1 MSALGINTCKKGGK
15 QDWTEGEVGLLSSHN
30 AIANSE
36 RNSEKRLIPV
46 LQGKANSDST
56 LELFLLTCIYVII
69 NGEINV
75 AS

>member
-1 MSALGINTCKKGGK
+1 MIRRFIQCKNTKERLAMLESTQI

-56 LELFLLTCIYVII
+56 LELFL
-69 NGEINV
+69 
-75 AS
+75 